1 MAVMVDGTF
10 RRAVPADVLPPE
22 AEVLSFARQAGGYG
36 EAFAVMPEDCRRL
49 TCGETVYLVT
59 DTPVAPEAQGAY
71 LGVLARSCVFDA
83 DTGRELTRAELEH
96 IEPVPG
102 PLSAQRR
109 ESRVYGAVYALE
121 GTDSGSAVAVE
132 VDGALLRAE
141 AERRAPSA
149 S

>member
-1 MAVMVDGTF
+1 M
-10 RRAVPADVLPPE
+10 
-22 AEVLSFARQAGGYG
+22 
-36 EAFAVMPEDCRRL
+36 
-49 TCGETVYLVT
+49 
-59 DTPVAPEAQGAY
+59 
-71 LGVLARSCVFDA
+71 LARSCVFDA

-96 IEPVPG
+96 IEPVPE